1 MLNSIISEAVAKL
14 EVHGAS
20 HVYSAFDAVPIE
32 LKRNGIFTVVGVSSF
47 ESASPIYSLSTIF
60 LPFKAELEIKVTA
73 PENYSAE
80 RVYKY
85 FSDKVAPAAAEFSG
99 LGSFLKQVF
108 IKFDSNINRL
118 VLTAIVS
125 AVGTTKI
132 ERSVAAQ

>member
-1 MLNSIISEAVAKL
+1 MLNSIISAAVAKL
-14 EVHGAS
+14 EAHGAS
-20 HVYSAFDAVPIE
+20 HVYSAFDAVPVE
-32 LKRNGIFTVVGVSSF
+32 LKNGGIFTVIGVSSF
-47 ESASPIYSLSTIF
+47 ESTSPIYSLSTIF

-80 RVYKY
+80 RIYQY
-85 FSDKVAPAAAEFSG
+85 FSEKIAPAAAEFSG
-99 LGSFLKQVF
+99 LGSFLKRVF

>member
-1 MLNSIISEAVAKL
+1 MLNSIISAAITALEA
-14 EVHGAS
+14 HGATR
-20 HVYSAFDAVPIE
+20 VYSAFDAVPIE
-32 LKRNGIFTVVGVSSF
+32 LKRGGIFTVIGVSSF
-47 ESASPIYSLSTIF
+47 ESTSPIYSLSTIF

-85 FSDKVAPAAAEFSG
+85 FSEKIAPAAAEFSG
-99 LGSFLKQVF
+99 LGSFLKRVS

-125 AVGTTKI
+125 TVGTTKF
-132 ERSVAAQ
+132 ERSAAAQ